1 MDNFDLRKYLAEGRL
16 LKEDKPAG
24 YYNAATITS
33 HSDYYD
39 IIITNKEEFFK
50 IQKDPDSFMGE
61 EAEEYLVDL
70 EPGMYQ
76 MIYWNDEGPDSMSF
90 DSKLDYVKES
100 IGNFWGEDHFEE
112 KFGIGDILDAAGDNW
127 ESAFHKHIEDNLD
140 KYYEELNSLIKNSY
154 PDKDSASGVVLLV
167 NGKEVAGADNGRLT
181 NMLGTADEIKRDML
195 RENIDP
201 FNVDVFG
208 YKTKYYKVCPGAKA
222 FMDKVMDG
230 AYGDMSQRQNEVI
243 RIAKLHDLLFIREL
257 KALKDPQYA
266 AEIIPTAEYI
276 AEEIKD
282 NVQFLGIPVA
292 DVDYVDNHIEIIKD
306 AAKKIAEGKLN
317 ENQDDS
323 YYIDE
328 IKRDLEEL
336 DDKEANE
343 YLEELSK
350 SILKLKR

>member
-1 MDNFDLRKYLAEGRL
+1 MDNFDLKKYLAEGRL

-76 MIYWNDEGPDSMSF
+76 MIYWNDEGPDSMGF

-100 IGNFWGEDHFEE
+100 IRNYWGEDHFEE
-112 KFGIGDILDAAGDNW
+112 KFGIEDILNAAGDNW

-195 RENIDP
+195 REDDSMEK
-201 FNVDVFG
+201 FDG
-208 YKTKYYKVCPGAKA
+208 TYYADFQDIGQ
-222 FMDKVMDG
+222 
-230 AYGDMSQRQNEVI
+230 AYLENMGKPH
-243 RIAKLHDLLFIREL
+243 KLTNDEL
-257 KALKDPQYA
+257 
-266 AEIIPTAEYI
+266 E
-276 AEEIKD
+276 
-282 NVQFLGIPVA
+282 NLG
-292 DVDYVDNHIEIIKD
+292 
-306 AAKKIAEGKLN
+306 KKIVNRLYKGDVGKA
-317 ENQDDS
+317 
-323 YYIDE
+323 YDE
-328 IKRDLEEL
+328 IVMYDPR
-336 DDKEANE
+336 
-343 YLEELSK
+343 
-350 SILKLKR
+350 KLKR